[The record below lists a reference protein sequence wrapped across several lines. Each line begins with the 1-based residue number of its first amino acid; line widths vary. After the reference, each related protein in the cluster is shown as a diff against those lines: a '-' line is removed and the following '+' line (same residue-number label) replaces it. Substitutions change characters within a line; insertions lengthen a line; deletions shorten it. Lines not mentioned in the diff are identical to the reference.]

1 MWNWAA
7 GNRLVMLCYFDLSSV
22 ACLMENAMADLEQMF
37 GLTGRV
43 ALVTGAARG
52 LGFAIAR
59 RLAQAGAYVLI
70 NGRNPGALQKAAVVL
85 AGDGGQADILPFDVT
100 EATAVGQAFQYIQQ
114 QYGRLDILVNNAGLR
129 DRRELFD
136 FSLED
141 VRHLLEADLIAP
153 FNLSREAAR
162 LMLPAGRGRI
172 INMASIA
179 GPLSRAGDAAYTI
192 AKGGLAAMTRAL
204 AAELGV
210 HGITVNGIAP
220 GFFATEANREMT
232 DDPEIGAWLQ
242 KRTSLGRWGNPDE
255 IAGAAV
261 FLASDAASYVTGQ
274 VIAVDGGYTAHF

>member
-1 MWNWAA
+1 MAA
-7 GNRLVMLCYFDLSSV
+7 I
-22 ACLMENAMADLEQMF
+22 EQLF
-37 GLTGRV
+37 GLSGQV

-52 LGFAIAR
+52 LGFAIAQ
-59 RLAQAGAYVLI
+59 RLAQAGAFTLL
-70 NGRNPGALQKAAVVL
+70 NGRDAAALQQAA
-85 AGDGGQADILPFDVT
+85 AAIIDAGGQADILPFDVR
-100 EATAVGQAFQYIQQ
+100 EETAVTQAIAYIRQ
-114 QYGRLDILVNNAGLR
+114 QYGRLDILVNNAGQR
-129 DRRELFD
+129 DRRELFA

-141 VRHLLEADLIAP
+141 VRGLLEADLVAP

-162 LMLPAGRGRI
+162 VMIPSGRGRI

-179 GPLSRAGDAAYTI
+179 GPLSRAGDAAYTM

-220 GFFATEANREMT
+220 GYFATEANQEMVA
-232 DDPEIGAWLQ
+232 DAEIGAWLQ

>member
-1 MWNWAA
+1 MAEIEQ
-7 GNRLVMLCYFDLSSV
+7 LFSLSG
-22 ACLMENAMADLEQMF
+22 Q
-37 GLTGRV
+37 V

-59 RLAQAGAYVLI
+59 RLAQAGAFTLL
-70 NGRNPGALQKAAVVL
+70 NGRDTEPLQQAVATITD
-85 AGDGGQADILPFDVT
+85 AGGHAEVLPFDVR
-100 EATAVGQAFQYIQQ
+100 EATAVTQAFEFIRQ
-114 QYGRLDILVNNAGLR
+114 QYGRLDILVNNAGQR
-129 DRRELFD
+129 DRRELFA

-141 VRHLLEADLIAP
+141 VRVLLEADLIAP

-162 LMLPAGRGRI
+162 MMMPAGRGRI

-179 GPLSRAGDAAYTI
+179 GPLSRAGDAAYTM

-220 GFFATEANREMT
+220 GYFATEANQEMVA
-232 DDPEIGAWLQ
+232 DAEIGAWLQ